1 MYNINIRIISRYL
14 IFVCPLSLKLGKMF
28 TIVTYNINKF
38 QYVKSY
44 TPSPLNAFTE
54 IPLS

>member
-1 MYNINIRIISRYL
+1 MHSINIKIISRTM
-14 IFVCPLSLKLGKMF
+14 FPLKLGKMF

-38 QYVKSY
+38 QYVKSDK
-44 TPSPLNAFTE
+44 PSPLNAFTD